1 MKFLVFK
8 FLVIFLY
15 LTTTSLSYSIEQL
28 DIKNIVINKDKKS
41 YKNVVFKDINNQE
54 INLDN
59 FANRLIIIN
68 FWATWCV
75 PCRKEMPLLDLLQSN
90 KRLDNLIV
98 LPINVGGGDIPK
110 LKIFFK
116 ELNIKNL
123 DIYFDPTVNLAN
135 KFLLR
140 GIPTTILINKE
151 GQEFARILGYIDF
164 ESKKFINW
172 LENFN

>member
-15 LTTTSLSYSIEQL
+15 LTTTSLSYSIEQP

-41 YKNVVFKDINNQE
+41 YKNAVFKDINNQD

-75 PCRKEMPLLDLLQSN
+75 PCREEMPALDLLQSN
-90 KRLDNLIV
+90 KRFDNLIV
-98 LPINVGGGDIPK
+98 LPINVGGDDIPK

-123 DIYFDPTVNLAN
+123 DIYFDPTINLAN

-140 GIPTTILINKE
+140 GLPTTILINKE
-151 GQEFARILGYIDF
+151 SQEFARILGYIDF
-164 ESKKFINW
+164 ESEKFINW

>member
-15 LTTTSLSYSIEQL
+15 LITISLSYSIEQP

-54 INLDN
+54 IHLDN
-59 FANRLIIIN
+59 FTNSLIIIN
-68 FWATWCV
+68 FWATWCA
-75 PCRKEMPLLDLLQSN
+75 PCREEMPLLDLLQSN
-90 KRLDNLIV
+90 KKFDNLIV
-98 LPINVGGGDIPK
+98 LPINIGGDDIHK

-123 DIYFDPTVNLAN
+123 DIYFDPTVDLAN
-135 KFLLR
+135 KFSLR
-140 GIPTTILINKE
+140 GLPTTILINKK
-151 GQEFARILGYIDF
+151 GQEFARIIGYVDF
-164 ESKKFINW
+164 NDQKFINW
-172 LENFN
+172 LKNFN